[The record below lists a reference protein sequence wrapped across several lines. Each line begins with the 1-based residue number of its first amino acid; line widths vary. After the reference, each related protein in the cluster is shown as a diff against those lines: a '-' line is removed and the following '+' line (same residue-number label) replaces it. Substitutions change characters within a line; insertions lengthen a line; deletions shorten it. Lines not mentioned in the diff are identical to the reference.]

1 MSSNKCISGFFL
13 SFPDNEFEIISGE
26 LSRAGY
32 SPDSDGL
39 KQFILDEFTGDAEDA
54 PDAETN
60 DSPPHPSI
68 DLLRR
73 TAEYVRD
80 NPETLEYYKGIFGS
94 ALNKVFKK

>member
-1 MSSNKCISGFFL
+1 MNSNDCISGFFL
-13 SFPDNEFEIISGE
+13 SFAENEFEIISEGLE
-26 LSRAGY
+26 KSGY
-32 SPDSDGL
+32 SPDNEGL
-39 KQFILDEFTGDAEDA
+39 KQYIRDEFVDEDGPEQDE
-54 PDAETN
+54 PDEPP
-60 DSPPHPSI
+60 PPHPSI